1 VRRSRSCITA
11 DFDDIGSGERRG
23 TTSEIEMKRAFY
35 LSAILV
41 PLLCAPAVAQQWPT
55 KAIRAVVPL
64 TAGSAVDIVPRIV
77 FEQVAT
83 QLGQSIVVEN
93 RTGASGTIGT
103 RSVATAPP
111 DGYTLLA
118 HSSAVV
124 VSPFTVANAHYDPIR
139 DFVPVAP
146 LANLPNVLV
155 VAPSQ
160 NIHTVQEFV
169 ANAKKKRITYGSAGI
184 GTPVYLAMEKFRFAA
199 GFQGDFIPFRGAPE
213 VLTEVM
219 TGRVDAY
226 YAPLSAALEFIRAG
240 KLVAL
245 SVSSVQRSS
254 ALPDVPTSL
263 EAGYPNSDLN
273 FWIGVLAPA
282 GTPPDIVARLNREI
296 GIALANPAVRE
307 KLAIQGVDPMAM
319 GVGEFQTF
327 VKSEFAAMAVLAKA
341 LNLTPQ

>member
-1 VRRSRSCITA
+1 
-11 DFDDIGSGERRG
+11 
-23 TTSEIEMKRAFY
+23 MKRVSCLLAV
-35 LSAILV
+35 LV
-41 PLLCAPAVAQQWPT
+41 PLLGVGAAHADEWPT
-55 KAIRAVVPL
+55 KTIRAVVPL
-64 TAGSAVDIVPRIV
+64 SAGSAVDTVPRIV
-77 FEQVAT
+77 LEEVGPRI
-83 QLGQSIVVEN
+83 GQTIVVEN

-103 RSVATAPP
+103 RAVATAPA

-118 HSSAVV
+118 HSSALV
-124 VSPFTVANAHYDPIR
+124 VSPFTVANAHYDPIK

-160 NIHTVQEFV
+160 NIHSVQDFV

-184 GTPVYLAMEKFRFAA
+184 GTPVYLAMEKFRLAA
-199 GFQGDFIPFRGAPE
+199 GFPGDFIPFRGAPE

-245 SVSSVQRSS
+245 SVSSIQRSS

-273 FWIGVLAPA
+273 FWIGVFAPA
-282 GTPPDIVARLNREI
+282 GTPRDIVEKLNRAI
-296 GIALANPAVRE
+296 GEVLAEPAVRD
-307 KLAIQGVDPMAM
+307 KLALQGCDPMIMGVD
-319 GVGEFQTF
+319 EFQSF
-327 VKSEFAAMAVLAKA
+327 VKSEAASTAVLAKA
-341 LNLTPQ
+341 LSLTPQ